1 MRGALP
7 DERVRA
13 FTLEAMSD
21 DLIRMEYT
29 PGNFYNIHPGSHVGQ
44 GIEAGIEL
52 AAGLLP
58 FYLETP
64 NESEGH
70 AQEIRLL
77 KDRFMSRQ

>member
-13 FTLEAMSD
+13 FAHEVMAD

-29 PGNFYNIHPGSHVGQ
+29 PGNFYNIHPGSHVGR

-77 KDRFMSRQ
+77 RERYMPR